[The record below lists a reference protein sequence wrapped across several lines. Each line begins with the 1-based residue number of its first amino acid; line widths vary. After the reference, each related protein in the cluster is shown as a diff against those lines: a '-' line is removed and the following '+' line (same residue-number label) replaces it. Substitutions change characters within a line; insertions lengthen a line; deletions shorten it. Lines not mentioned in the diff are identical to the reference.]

1 MLFYQGFLED
11 SLQGIPI
18 SLQDPSPLDLISSS
32 PAPPCSSIVK
42 TLPCPS
48 GAGLWHTSLRGW
60 KSSYSLESTDKAG
73 FGHFGVKHET
83 LDDTEE
89 LV

>member
-1 MLFYQGFLED
+1 MPSKSSRHLSYSLQLFIFYNGLVMLFYQGFLED

-18 SLQDPSPLDLISSS
+18 SLQDPSPLDLIPSS

-48 GAGLWHTSLRGW
+48 GAGL
-60 KSSYSLESTDKAG
+60 
-73 FGHFGVKHET
+73 
-83 LDDTEE
+83 
-89 LV
+89 